1 LVIGTHGVT
10 SKLFDAKNSRV
21 LRNLTVKSP
30 FRIASNL
37 LLSGKLVSRLWLRS
51 RSVLVV
57 PKKDNTPRHLG
68 IGDAWYRLVG
78 RASLRVGGALY
89 PHQLGVAIKNGCEIG
104 GRTAQMAFDAGENL
118 GLLALDNDNAFNT
131 MPHGEICTGLVEYF
145 SHSSTMPIVIHPRFS
160 SKGNGSP
167 TWPPVVSRETTSAP
181 SSTP

>member
-1 LVIGTHGVT
+1 MKSIFLH
-10 SKLFDAKNSRV
+10 NSATV
-21 LRNLTVKSP
+21 EQAGSLLSGFCNLM
-30 FRIASNL
+30 
-37 LLSGKLVSRLWLRS
+37 LSGKLVSRLWLRS
-51 RSVLVV
+51 RSVLV
-57 PKKDNTPRHLG
+57 PKKDNTPRPLG

-78 RASLRVGGALY
+78 RASLTKIGARVGGALY

-131 MPHGEICTGLVEYF
+131 MPHGEICTGLVEYAPSF
-145 SHSSTMPIVIHPRFS
+145 SHSSTMPIAIHPPFS